1 MPGRI
6 TPEKR
11 IRQFH
16 EADRINLAKP
26 RERILAE
33 AFTLFYLQGIRSVGV
48 DLIIHRSQVA
58 KASFY
63 RHFPSKESLILVY
76 LDRRYGAWLSWL
88 SESVDR
94 RAAKP
99 EDKLIAI
106 FDCLAEQFEDPEY
119 RGCVLAKTVHE
130 VGTDSPA
137 VRERIKANKATL
149 RRYVEDLAT
158 QARIP
163 NPAALATTW
172 LVLMDGAMTAALSE
186 EARTVT
192 ESSHF
197 LARHALGYWKETG
210 VRRHKGG

>member
-11 IRQFH
+11 IRQFN
-16 EADRINLAKP
+16 EGRINPTKP
-26 RERILAE
+26 RERILGE
-33 AFTLFYLQGIRSVGV
+33 TFILFYLQGIRSVGV

-76 LDRRYGAWLSWL
+76 LDRRYAAWLSWL
-88 SESVDR
+88 SDSVDR
-94 RAAKP
+94 RATKP
-99 EDKLIAI
+99 EDKLLAI

-119 RGCVLAKTVHE
+119 RGCVLAKAVHE

-158 QARIP
+158 QAAIP
-163 NPAALATTW
+163 NPPALASTW
-172 LVLMDGAMTAALSE
+172 LVLMDGAMTTALTE
-186 EARTVT
+186 GARPAT
-192 ESSHF
+192 ETSHF
-197 LARHALGYWKETG
+197 LARHSLGYWKETG